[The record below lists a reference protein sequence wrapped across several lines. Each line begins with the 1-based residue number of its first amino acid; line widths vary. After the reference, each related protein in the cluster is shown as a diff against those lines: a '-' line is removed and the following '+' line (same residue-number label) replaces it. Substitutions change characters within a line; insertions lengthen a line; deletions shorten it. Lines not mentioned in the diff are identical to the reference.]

1 MSHLIAKKWGV
12 VMLFLE
18 NGSRYK
24 IMFIKLFSIVRGR
37 FDIPQ
42 KSCTCQSSNHPVSW
56 LTYPRVLLT
65 ESSMCR
71 WDIINPSTCVAPTKG
86 LQRSFQAIR

>member
-42 KSCTCQSSNHPVSW
+42 KYRHIE
-56 LTYPRVLLT
+56 LGMHGRY
-65 ESSMCR
+65 
-71 WDIINPSTCVAPTKG
+71 
-86 LQRSFQAIR
+86 LQKIDFSEIV